1 MSEYNID
8 NNILGKSSENKPNY
22 LIATLAGFGTSVLVA
37 IALTAIGIWLEAE
50 YILVLVIGAVLVGV
64 VIHNFVPNKSIAGAI
79 LGAILC
85 PATYILYQVFMAMF
99 GYSYEENDNYFWWML
114 AGSFI
119 YGAYIGY
126 NNEDK

>member
-8 NNILGKSSENKPNY
+8 NNILGKSSEKNQNY
-22 LIATLAGFGTSVLVA
+22 LMATLAGFGTSVLVA

-50 YILVLVIGAVLVGV
+50 YILILVIGAVLVGV
-64 VIHNFVPNKSIAGAI
+64 VIHNFVPNNHDRSYTW
-79 LGAILC
+79 AILC
-85 PATYILYQVFMAMF
+85 PATYILYQVFMVMF

-119 YGAYIGY
+119 YGSYMGY
-126 NNEDK
+126 NNED